1 VPACVNHRQYLNS
14 VRQSSVIDI
23 VGESCQPAFSDVF
36 PCHGE
41 HFGHFPNCVE
51 HLGNLHRELISQPP
65 GEGRSACSWFL
76 HQSQLDHLPRNGC
89 VRVGI
94 RCLPTLLHLAKVPF
108 WRFNGNLAFDD
119 AIPDQADEL
128 EPCRDVQ
135 TVDPKLLQGLIHTA
149 STPSITNTV
158 SQRPFEMNC

>member
-51 HLGNLHRELISQPP
+51 HLGNLHRELISQPVAP
-65 GEGRSACSWFL
+65 HVIPIASGPQVLFNLRAKDDRHAHGFFINRNLTTSHGMAASGLASA
-76 HQSQLDHLPRNGC
+76 
-89 VRVGI
+89 
-94 RCLPTLLHLAKVPF
+94 
-108 WRFNGNLAFDD
+108 
-119 AIPDQADEL
+119 AIH
-128 EPCRDVQ
+128 
-135 TVDPKLLQGLIHTA
+135 IA
-149 STPSITNTV
+149 SILSITNTV
-158 SQRPFEMNC
+158 SQRLFEMNC